1 MGRLYKKVIRDL
13 FKDKRRAILSLLA
26 ILIGTM
32 MFGIAMF
39 ANQIVPREINDTYM
53 AMTPASAYIIVD
65 RVDDN
70 LIALTE
76 NFDGIASFEQRA
88 FYQLRAQVG
97 ENEWAPFH
105 LFSAENFDELQI
117 NQLEHEQGLT
127 NPEFGEMLIERSATG
142 IANATMGDTLP
153 VVLPNGDTR
162 DLPITGVVGDITVRQ
177 QANLHRIVQAYV
189 SHETLLDMGL
199 EVNRIDFIITGDP
212 YDREQILS
220 ISDAYIALLE
230 ENGYVVSRLSVSNTP
245 GLNRHLD
252 EFETGAVLLLFFSI
266 VSFLFGAM
274 IMGNLISTIISGQ
287 TRQIGILKSVGAS
300 TGKITASYML
310 AFFSLLVLIA
320 VISLGLSS
328 LLAGVVSSLLLSIG
342 NLRPADTGV
351 PLYLHAIYACLA
363 LVVPMVIA
371 YFPIRRGVSI
381 SVKDAIND
389 YGISADVAQ
398 MKLPQPKHLSRPVV
412 LSLRNAMRR
421 KKRFLLNVAILSV
434 AGVFFVSTVT
444 SMASIQ
450 SVLSNNL
457 DMWNIDYQISTPG
470 VHSKDEISEIVAN
483 IETVTG
489 YEVWSFSRGTIVNE
503 HGELT
508 NSYRIASPPADSE
521 MIAPQLLAGRW
532 LSEYDTNQIVLGHR
546 LYDDKPDYRIG
557 DTLALQIGNQAHEF
571 EIIGVIEDFGLR
583 SFFMSEH
590 VFSQYVPEDR
600 ASGSIMLTLDLT
612 EGARAVRSAINA
624 ELDAQGILISQTQ
637 TRDDFQATV
646 RVDYDIT
653 LQVLSLIIGMFVIV
667 SGFGLAATMNA
678 QVAER
683 VKELGIMKAMGASKK
698 QMIRIITSESV
709 FISFISWGVAVLV
722 GIPVALFSLRFFG
735 NMILEV
741 PLGLNIVLLLA
752 SYAIWLIFTLA
763 IGYFASRSCAKR
775 AAKMSVKHSLTFE

>member
-1 MGRLYKKVIRDL
+1 MSRLYKKVMRDL

-39 ANQIVPREINDTYM
+39 SYQIVPREINNTYL

-70 LIALTE
+70 LIELTE
-76 NFDGIASFEQRA
+76 SFDGIAFFEQRA

-117 NQLEHEQGLT
+117 NSLEYGQGLT
-127 NPEFGEMLIERSATG
+127 NPNMGEMLIERSAIG
-142 IANATMGDTLP
+142 IANATMGDTLA
-153 VVLPNGDTR
+153 VTLPGGDTR
-162 DLPITGVVGDITVRQ
+162 DLPITGIVGDVTVRQ

-199 EVNRIDFIITGDP
+199 AVNRIDFIITGDP
-212 YDREQILS
+212 YDRERILS
-220 ISDAYIALLE
+220 ISDEYIALLE
-230 ENGYVVSRLSVSNTP
+230 EHGYVVSRLSVSNEP
-245 GLNRHLD
+245 GRNRHLD
-252 EFETGAVLLLFFSI
+252 EFEVGAVLLLFFSV
-266 VSFLFGAM
+266 VSFLFGSM

-287 TRQIGILKSVGAS
+287 TRQIGILKGIGAS
-300 TGKITASYML
+300 AGKIMGAYML
-310 AFFSLLVLIA
+310 AFFSIVALIA
-320 VISLGLSS
+320 IISIGLST
-328 LLAGVVSSLLLSIG
+328 LLAGMVSSMLLSIG
-342 NLRPADTGV
+342 NLIPADTSV
-351 PLYLHAIYACLA
+351 SLYLYAIYGVLA
-363 LVVPMVIA
+363 LAVPMIIA
-371 YFPIRRGVSI
+371 YFPVRRGVSI
-381 SVKDAIND
+381 SVKNAIND
-389 YGISADVAQ
+389 YGISADVTQ
-398 MKLPQPKHLSRPVV
+398 IKLPEPKFLSRPVL

-421 KKRFLLNVAILSV
+421 KRRFLLNVAILSI
-434 AGVFFVSTVT
+434 AGVFFVSTFA

-450 SVLSNNL
+450 NVLSNNL
-457 DMWNIDYQISTPG
+457 DMWNLDYQISTPN

-489 YEVWSFSRGTIVNE
+489 YEVWGFSRGTIVNE

-508 NSYRIASPPADSE
+508 NSYRITSPPANSE
-521 MIAPQLLAGRW
+521 MIEPQVLVGRW

-546 LYDDKPDYRIG
+546 LYDDMPDHNTG
-557 DTLALQIGNQAHEF
+557 DTLVLQIGSSRQEF

-590 VFSQYVPEDR
+590 VFNQYVPEDR
-600 ASGSIMLTLDLT
+600 ASGSIMLSLDMT
-612 EGARAVRSAINA
+612 EGSRAVRSAINA
-624 ELDAQGILISQTQ
+624 ELDAQGIIISQTQ

-653 LQVLSLIIGMFVIV
+653 LQVLSLIIVMFVIV

-698 QMIRIITSESV
+698 QMIRIITSESIFV
-709 FISFISWGVAVLV
+709 SLVSWGVSVLI
-722 GIPVALFSLRFFG
+722 GIPSILFSLRFFG

-741 PLGLNIVLLLA
+741 PLGLNIVLLFA
-752 SYAIWLIFTLA
+752 SYAIWLFFTLA

-775 AAKMSVKHSLTFE
+775 AAKMSVKSSLAFE